1 MVRKLK
7 VTNFA
12 NSENSDDF
20 LEMAYEAKTE
30 AKAKSYA
37 KKALELDPDNLDA
50 ELFFFKK
57 QKLLSLMVTN

>member
-50 ELFFFKK
+50 E
-57 QKLLSLMVTN
+57 